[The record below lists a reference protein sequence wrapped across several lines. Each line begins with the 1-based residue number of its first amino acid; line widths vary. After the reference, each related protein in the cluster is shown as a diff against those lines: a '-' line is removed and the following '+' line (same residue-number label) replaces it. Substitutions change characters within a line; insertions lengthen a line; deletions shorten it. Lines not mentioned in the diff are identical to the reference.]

1 MLIACLGDSL
11 TYGYG
16 IPRPKVWTTLLAKHT
31 GLDVRNC
38 GINGDTTGG
47 MLARFQQHVVLAG
60 ADAALLMGGFN
71 DLALG
76 AGLGAV
82 KANIFALVQ
91 HCFNDRVRPVLG
103 VPIPVHEPVTFPLL
117 GSVDLQHACADYA
130 ALHQWLRVLAQ
141 DFSLQCV
148 DFSQAFAV
156 VAAQSSAAAG
166 VEAGSAAGAA
176 PDPLA
181 RLYTDGLHPSEAG
194 HELMARQASLVL
206 ARPAASSN
214 AHGTRS

>member
-1 MLIACLGDSL
+1 MILACLGDSL

-16 IPRPKVWTTLLAKHT
+16 IPRPRVWTTLLAQRT
-31 GLDVRNC
+31 GIDVRNC

-47 MLARFQQHVVLAG
+47 MLARFHHHVVQDG
-60 ADAALLMGGFN
+60 ADAVLLMGGFN

-76 AGLGAV
+76 TGLGTV

-91 HCFNDRVRPVLG
+91 HSFSARVRPVLG
-103 VPIPVHEPVTFPLL
+103 VPIPVHAPITFPLL
-117 GSVDLQHACADYA
+117 GSVDLPRACADYA

-141 DFSLQCV
+141 DFALQCV
-148 DFSQAFAV
+148 DFSQAFAALRV
-156 VAAQSSAAAG
+156 QTQAATE
-166 VEAGSAAGAA
+166 VITGAA

-194 HELMARQASLVL
+194 HELMARQAALVL
-206 ARPAASSN
+206 
-214 AHGTRS
+214 G